1 MSEATFRGGVHP
13 YEGKELSKDLPIK
26 TVMPKG
32 DMVFPMSQHIGAPA
46 TPVVAVGDKVLKGQK
61 IAEAGG
67 FVSSPI
73 YASASGTVKAIE
85 PHRVAVGDMVNS
97 IVIENDGAFEEVE
110 YTPCEDVTALS
121 KEEIVNKVKEAGVVG
136 MGGAGFPTCV
146 KLKPAKPVDT
156 ILLNG
161 CECEPLLTA
170 DHRVLLEYADDII
183 FGLKAVLKT
192 TGAEKG
198 IIVIEDNKPDA
209 IELMQKKVADIGNME
224 VFVARTKY
232 PQGAEKTLIK
242 RVMGRIVPS
251 GGLPADVGVV
261 VDNIST
267 VKAISDAIQTGM
279 PLVERVATVT
289 GEKIKNPGNFV
300 IKIGTSVRELIDYC
314 GGFTDDDVLVK
325 MGGPMM
331 GFPLNTL
338 DVPMMK
344 GSNGIIA
351 VEPDETK
358 EQPCIK
364 CGRCVDVCPMEL
376 SPLYFVK
383 YAKDENWQGM
393 KDMNVMDCV
402 ECRCCQY
409 ICSSKIPIINSIKAG
424 KNAVRGMK

>member
-1 MSEATFRGGVHP
+1 MAFLTFRGGIHP
-13 YEGKELSKDLPIK
+13 YDGKDLSKNCPVEKYL
-26 TVMPKG
+26 PKG
-32 DMVFPMSQHIGAPA
+32 DLAILVSQHIGAPA
-46 TPVVAVGDKVLKGQK
+46 KPIVKKGDHVLAGQK

-67 FVSSPI
+67 FVSAPI
-73 YASASGTVKAIE
+73 HSSVSGTVKGIE
-85 PHRVAVGDMVNS
+85 KRLTAVGAMGDA
-97 IVIENDGAFEEVE
+97 IIIENDGLYESVE
-110 YTPCEDVTALS
+110 YAPAKLSDLS
-121 KEEIVNKVKEAGVVG
+121 KEDILKRIQEGGVVG
-136 MGGAGFPTCV
+136 QGGAGFPTCV

-279 PLVERVATVT
+279 PLIERVATVT

>member
-1 MSEATFRGGVHP
+1 MKKIKRQLRLVERWLSDFLRYPAHTFAHADKNSATFKYEISLKQAIQNNQGIENKLFNLRLAASKINEVIIRPGQTFSFWRIIGSPDQHYQKSRAIIGGKLVEDNGGGLCQICSAIYHISLIAGLEIVERHSHSIDIYSDTTRFTP
-13 YEGKELSKDLPIK
+13 LGTDATIVYGYKDLRI
-26 TVMPKG
+26 
-32 DMVFPMSQHIGAPA
+32 
-46 TPVVAVGDKVLKGQK
+46 
-61 IAEAGG
+61 
-67 FVSSPI
+67 
-73 YASASGTVKAIE
+73 
-85 PHRVAVGDMVNS
+85 RN
-97 IVIENDGAFEEVE
+97 
-110 YTPCEDVTALS
+110 
-121 KEEIVNKVKEAGVVG
+121 
-136 MGGAGFPTCV
+136 
-146 KLKPAKPVDT
+146 
-156 ILLNG
+156 
-161 CECEPLLTA
+161 
-170 DHRVLLEYADDII
+170 
-183 FGLKAVLKT
+183 
-192 TGAEKG
+192 
-198 IIVIEDNKPDA
+198 NKPDA
-209 IELMQKKVADIGNME
+209 IELMQKKVADIGNMK
-224 VFVARTKY
+224 VFVAKTTY